1 MNSGPRKHGSAFRP
15 LNTLSSSQKQSF
27 DDRSDE
33 SKRSH
38 TQRPSLDS
46 VESEFTRANRSEVE
60 FLGDSS
66 SLFNED
72 GTSLLHSTPPHA
84 GNPPHT
90 TSHGRHTLEKF
101 SSMVREREPLAPQ
114 ARAPQPVPKPLQEL
128 VNTVPE
134 FGQTSPL
141 RNPLKKDIHKDAS
154 HAGVFNVP
162 RPGQARPEHHRDSNR
177 IALQHPPAYN
187 VPTNSLAGNDHQ
199 RISSQQGNPLYSAP
213 SQAGPKVGSRYS
225 NASSVESDVFEIPAS
240 HFQPRQP
247 PQGVPLPK
255 PFNPPL
261 QSIHAPPRELFSS
274 MGHANGFQPVNQAY
288 NSPFH
293 GSRKTVILDDIQSKR
308 PTNDDEEDDFDPD
321 AELRTGGQ
329 EFGAP
334 DMYAYVDNGKAN
346 ENIKALLEGAFDEE
360 NIPRTRGRKKKKQQ
374 AEDEAGKSLADRL
387 KALDV
392 EEEQET
398 ATEEDDEAEDDG
410 TVDGMKVKLLP
421 HQVEGVA
428 WLIEKE
434 TGAHNKRA
442 KLPKGGILA
451 DDMGLG
457 KTVQSMALI
466 LSNPRPEKGVEPE
479 NKKNKIL
486 PTVGKGTL
494 VVAPLALIKQWEAE
508 IADKV
513 SKSHSLKVLVHHGS
527 SRTKSIE
534 KLKTYDVVITTYQ
547 VLSSEHKA
555 CGEGVDGLKKG
566 CFGVHW
572 YRVMLD
578 EAHTI
583 KNRNAQMTKAC
594 YDLKSH
600 YRWCLT
606 GTPMQNNLDELQ
618 SLIKFLRIQ
627 PYCDISNWKESI
639 TGPMKNGRGN
649 LAMRRLQIFLKACM
663 KRRTK
668 DVLKKDGALNFG
680 GKQKDGEQKTG
691 FQIVARNVET
701 VIGEFT
707 AKERE
712 FYERLSNRAESR
724 LAEMMGDKKQD
735 VIGALVLL
743 LRLRQACNHPQLI
756 KSNMKDDK
764 DALTTGSK
772 PNTQTDF
779 QTPRKTK
786 NTDADDLADL
796 LGGLSVQT
804 KRCDVC
810 QSSMTRDNAAAG
822 AIRCNDCEADLN
834 ASVTKPKKS
843 KKHRKHNGKDR
854 KDKKNR
860 KSKKAG
866 DDGPEASKA
875 SRNRRIVMDSD
886 DEDEA
891 EGEWLVPEEEQ
902 GAADLGKA
910 GGTDD
915 ENADGGGDTLNSADS
930 ELSASEDGDTAG
942 SFIVHDMDSEEE
954 GPVVRKKQSKK
965 PKVINLASDKEPAS
979 DSEGSTEETDS
990 GSETDSEEDSETE
1003 DESDPVYDASEF
1015 EPSTKIRQLLVILER
1030 ETPDHKV
1037 IVFSQFTSMLDLVGP
1052 FLQRAGYNFTR
1063 YDGKMRNDLREA
1075 SLHKLRNDK
1084 RTRVLLCSLKCG
1096 SLGLNLTCA
1105 SRVVIMEPFW
1115 NPFVEEQAIDRV
1127 HRLNQTVDVTVYRL
1141 SIHNSV
1147 EEKILDLQESK
1158 RKLAAAA
1165 IEGGKAIGKLDM
1177 KDILALFKRDAE
1189 YDHANVDDG
1198 SEAHLYAKTRVLEER
1213 IGEAG
1218 GESTERKKGRKAG
1231 SLGFKRQED
1240 SVWGRR

>member
-1 MNSGPRKHGSAFRP
+1 MNSGPRKHRTAFRP
-15 LNTLSSSQKQSF
+15 LDTLSSSQKLHSAASL
-27 DDRSDE
+27 DGNTCT
-33 SKRSH
+33 H
-38 TQRPSLDS
+38 RPSLDGE
-46 VESEFTRANRSEVE
+46 ESSYLPYLPEGHSTGSFAYPPSDRSEIE

-66 SLFNED
+66 SLFIED
-72 GTSLLHSTPPHA
+72 GASLLRSTPQHTP
-84 GNPPHT
+84 NPPRT
-90 TSHGRHTLEKF
+90 TTKATK
-101 SSMVREREPLAPQ
+101 MVRERDPPAQQP
-114 ARAPQPVPKPLQEL
+114 RAQQPPSKTPSKTPSKPLQEL
-128 VNTVPE
+128 VNTAPE
-134 FGQTSPL
+134 FGQASPL
-141 RNPLKKDIHKDAS
+141 RNPLKKDVHKNTS

-162 RPGQARPEHHRDSNR
+162 RPGHARPEHHRDSNP
-177 IALQHPPAYN
+177 IALQHAPTN
-187 VPTNSLAGNDHQ
+187 KVPTNNL
-199 RISSQQGNPLYSAP
+199 
-213 SQAGPKVGSRYS
+213 VGSRYS
-225 NASSVESDVFEIPAS
+225 SASADSDVFEIPS
-240 HFQPRQP
+240 TQFQSRQP
-247 PQGVPLPK
+247 SHGVPVPM
-255 PFNPPL
+255 PHNAPL
-261 QSIHAPPRELFSS
+261 QPIKPPPRPMYSS
-274 MGHANGFQPVNQAY
+274 MGHTDGFQPVNHAY
-288 NSPFH
+288 TNPFH
-293 GSRKTVILDDIQSKR
+293 GSRKTVILDDIQPKR
-308 PTNDDEEDDFDPD
+308 SANNDDDEDDFDPD
-321 AELRTGGQ
+321 AEIRATDQ
-329 EFGAP
+329 FGAP
-334 DMYAYVDNGKAN
+334 DMQAYVDGGRAN
-346 ENIKALLEGAFDEE
+346 ENIKALLEGAFDEDK
-360 NIPRTRGRKKKKQQ
+360 IPRTRGRKKRKQQ
-374 AEDEAGKSLADRL
+374 EDDEVGKSLADRL
-387 KALDV
+387 KALEVKDEPEAP
-392 EEEQET
+392 EEEE
-398 ATEEDDEAEDDG
+398 DEAEDDG

-457 KTVQSMALI
+457 KTVQAMALI

-508 IADKV
+508 IKDKV
-513 SKSHSLKVLVHHGS
+513 AKSHSLSVLVHHGP
-527 SRTKSIE
+527 SRTKSID
-534 KLKTYDVVITTYQ
+534 KLKQYDVVITTYQ
-547 VLSSEHKA
+547 VLASEHKT
-555 CGEGVDGLKKG
+555 CGEGPDGLKKG

-618 SLIKFLRIQ
+618 SLIKFLRIK
-627 PYCDISNWKESI
+627 PYCDVPEWKVSI
-639 TGPMKNGRGN
+639 TGPMKNGKGN

-680 GKQKDGEQKTG
+680 GKAKEGEKKAG
-691 FQIVARNVET
+691 FQIVARNIENI
-701 VIGEFT
+701 IGEFT
-707 AKERE
+707 AKERQ
-712 FYERLSNRAESR
+712 FYERLSSRAETR

-756 KSNMKDDK
+756 KSNMKDDN

-772 PNTQTDF
+772 SNTQSEF
-779 QTPRKTK
+779 QTPRKSK
-786 NTDADDLADL
+786 DADADDLADL
-796 LGGLSVQT
+796 LGGLTVQT

-810 QSSMTRDNAAAG
+810 QSKLTRENADAG
-822 AIRCNDCEADLN
+822 AIRCNDCEEDLG

-843 KKHRKHNGKDR
+843 KKHRKHDRKDR
-854 KDKKNR
+854 KDKKDKKHR
-860 KSKKAG
+860 KSNKASE
-866 DDGPEASKA
+866 DEPEPEAPKA
-875 SRNRRIVMDSD
+875 SRNRRVVIDSD
-886 DEDEA
+886 DEEEA
-891 EGEWLVPEEEQ
+891 EGEWLVSGDERDTA
-902 GAADLGKA
+902 GLGKA

-915 ENADGGGDTLNSADS
+915 ENADGDADTLNTVDS
-930 ELSASEDGDTAG
+930 DSDASEDEGTVG
-942 SFIVHDMDSEEE
+942 SFVVHDTDSEDEE
-954 GPVVRKKQSKK
+954 PVARKKQSKK
-965 PKVINLASDKEPAS
+965 PKVVSLVSDDESAS
-979 DSEGSTEETDS
+979 DSEADSEESDDDS
-990 GSETDSEEDSETE
+990 EADSEEDSETE
-1003 DESDPVYDASEF
+1003 DEDPVYDVSEF
-1015 EPSTKIRQLLVILER
+1015 TPSTKIRQLLTILEK

-1052 FLQRAGYNFTR
+1052 FLKRAGYNFTR

-1075 SLHKLRNDK
+1075 SLEKLRNDK

-1147 EEKILDLQESK
+1147 EEKILDLQEAK

-1177 KDILALFKRDAE
+1177 KDILALFKHDAE
-1189 YDHANVDDG
+1189 YTSANVDAD
-1198 SEAHLYAKTRVLEER
+1198 SDAQLYTKTRVLEEK
-1213 IGEAG
+1213 GNDPGA
-1218 GESTERKKGRKAG
+1218 ESTERKKGRKAG